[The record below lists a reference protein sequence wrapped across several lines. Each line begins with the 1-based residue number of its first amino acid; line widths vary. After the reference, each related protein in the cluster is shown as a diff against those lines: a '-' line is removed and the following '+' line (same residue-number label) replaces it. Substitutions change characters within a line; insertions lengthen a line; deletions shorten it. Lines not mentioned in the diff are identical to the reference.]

1 MSENIEETLY
11 ALMQNMDKM
20 VEKIS
25 KTLDK
30 LSTKIEKL
38 EESVSNVAEKAKE
51 KEKPNE
57 FQEKLETSTQALLK
71 RTIDLLEE
79 KTGSTKKK

>member
-1 MSENIEETLY
+1 MSENIEETLH
-11 ALMQNMDKM
+11 AMMKNMDIM

-38 EESVSNVAEKAKE
+38 EKSVSNVAEKAKE
-51 KEKPNE
+51 KEKPDE
-57 FQEKLETSTQALLK
+57 FQVKLETSAQALLK
-71 RTIDLLEE
+71 RTVDLLEE
-79 KTGSTKKK
+79 KTGSGKKK